1 MSAAAAASTT
11 TTLQPAGNVPGEMN
25 YMGKTPVMTIA
36 KYFLKS
42 GMINS
47 GCWEEKDRDNTTGKI
62 VPTAAFTGGKS
73 MEDFVK
79 SIHAMGLKLGIYGAA
94 SGVTCGN
101 MPGQLYHEDIDAQTY
116 ADWGIDYL
124 KSDNCASYALDSSV
138 RFGAMRDALNRTG
151 KKIVLSIEPFSVDVD
166 PEQSVK
172 VANLWRIHCDIASN
186 YNDITNRADISD
198 KWSPLAGSGGW
209 NDPDMINVKN
219 PPALSFGENRIYFG
233 LWSIMKAPLLLSS
246 DLPTLVPELI
256 AIVNNTEVIAMNQD
270 DLGVQA

>member
-1 MSAAAAASTT
+1 
-11 TTLQPAGNVPGEMN
+11 
-25 YMGKTPVMTIA
+25 
-36 KYFLKS
+36 
-42 GMINS
+42 
-47 GCWEEKDRDNTTGKI
+47 
-62 VPTAAFTGGKS
+62 

-209 NDPDMINVKN
+209 NVRTRNN
-219 PPALSFGENRIYFG
+219 SFVCVRSLLLFCAPSSSSSV
-233 LWSIMKAPLLLSS
+233 LFFLLLLLLLFLLFCSLFPLLSIPLH
-246 DLPTLVPELI
+246 
-256 AIVNNTEVIAMNQD
+256 AIRRSPIK
-270 DLGVQA
+270 GS

>member
-1 MSAAAAASTT
+1 
-11 TTLQPAGNVPGEMN
+11 
-25 YMGKTPVMTIA
+25 
-36 KYFLKS
+36 
-42 GMINS
+42 
-47 GCWEEKDRDNTTGKI
+47 
-62 VPTAAFTGGKS
+62 

-209 NDPDMINVKN
+209 NVRTRNNSFVCVRSWLLFCAPSSSPSSSSFLFTFFPLKY
-219 PPALSFGENRIYFG
+219 PPPRHS
-233 LWSIMKAPLLLSS
+233 PSS
-246 DLPTLVPELI
+246 Y
-256 AIVNNTEVIAMNQD
+256 
-270 DLGVQA
+270 